1 MIAGQDSVADRE
13 HPLSIL
19 SFYFIQI
26 TIVLERHRANAQIQ
40 ICKRSSGWCGAE
52 DSLDAN
58 WGEQDGA
65 LSAAFGSDKRDRRE
79 GGCVALPR
87 RRARRLRALPAE
99 EVRGGGGHTLA
110 ARATLLGPSPTRRRR
125 TQGLV
130 SHRLGRRGEAE
141 ARRRGGDRLSRS
153 SWLASTRLT
162 FLSGGSWCTPW
173 PLW

>member
-1 MIAGQDSVADRE
+1 MPVKTPLQIA
-13 HPLSIL
+13 SIRYLYQFL
-19 SFYFIQI
+19 SFYLFRLRL
-26 TIVLERHRANAQIQ
+26 IVLERHRANAQIQ

-141 ARRRGGDRLSRS
+141 GRGGDRLSRS